1 MEIRDGYTGG
11 GMLRHSRMMT
21 TRKQRVRERVSQ
33 NEVCMKRLLGSLR
46 SCNPRKV
53 YKRIW

>member
-33 NEVCMKRLLGSLR
+33 NEVCMKRLLESLR
-46 SCNPRKV
+46 SCNLRKV
-53 YKRIW
+53 YKRI